1 MSRNLSTTDFVV
13 RIDECQNC
21 PVLIDMEV
29 QIFVQRFRP
38 WSACEIRTSRRTGI
52 PFRSVFLFWFV

>member
-1 MSRNLSTTDFVV
+1 MSRTLSTTDFVV
-13 RIDECQNC
+13 RIDEYQNY

-38 WSACEIRTSRRTGI
+38 RSAC
-52 PFRSVFLFWFV
+52 